1 MGQSHENRSLSNR
14 GMYFRN
20 FLMHRTLNKF
30 FTYMIFTCMIHPFK
44 IHIYIL
50 EYSGFVSPRI
60 HCVRGAHSTSENCI
74 RDVAGL
80 KKWISLVIFIPGH
93 TVYGSAEL
101 IQVRKHDCAVTK
113 QIVFQRYTD
122 TFPLTNFVFQIC
134 KLTLLDKHVHIIVAF
149 DLFSIPPK
157 WLT

>member
-30 FTYMIFTCMIHPFK
+30 FTCMIFTCMIHPFK

-101 IQVRKHDCAVTK
+101 I
-113 QIVFQRYTD
+113 
-122 TFPLTNFVFQIC
+122 
-134 KLTLLDKHVHIIVAF
+134 
-149 DLFSIPPK
+149 
-157 WLT
+157 